1 LTSNAKALQK
11 ARAINNAILLYCF
24 LCLGAGLAG
33 YLYSYTSRLSIP
45 ESKRKMLSW
54 LVPVCTIL
62 AASLFFAYLL
72 ALTDFKEHFSYGIL
86 ALVALALATCGIG
99 LTTGGLL
106 WMMKHY
112 DL

>member
-1 LTSNAKALQK
+1 M
-11 ARAINNAILLYCF
+11 NNALLLYCL

-33 YLYSYTSRLSIP
+33 YLYSYTSRFSIP
-45 ESKRKMLSW
+45 EGKRKVLSW

-72 ALTDFKEHFSYGIL
+72 VLTDFEEHFSYGIF
-86 ALVALALATCGIG
+86 ALVALAFATCGIG
-99 LTTGGLL
+99 LTTGGSI
-106 WMMKHY
+106 WVMKHY